1 MAGHSKWA
9 NIKHRKGAQDARKGK
24 IHGRLIKEITIAAQR
39 GGIDPASNPR
49 LRLAI
54 QNGKAA
60 NLPKD
65 NITRA
70 LARAGGEKKENYLD
84 VSYEGYGPHGIAI
97 LVQCATDNLN
107 RTVSDVQAAF
117 TKYGGSIGKHGTIT
131 HLFDH
136 KGYFRITQKNIEAN
150 DTLALALIEAGVET
164 IAEGAEGNTLTC
176 AFQDFGQVQKEIER
190 QQLTIRA
197 ASLRYIPHTTIT
209 CTPSAMQ
216 QVQRLLDAM
225 EALDDVQQ
233 LFHNMTAEA

>member
-9 NIKHRKGAQDARKGK
+9 NIKHRKGAQDAKKGK
-24 IHGRLIKEITIAAQR
+24 IHGRLIKEITIAAQQ

-70 LARAGGEKKENYLD
+70 LARARGEKKENYLD

-97 LVQCATDNLN
+97 LLQCATDNLN
-107 RTVSDVQAAF
+107 RTVSAVRASF
-117 TKYGGSIGKHGTIT
+117 TKYGGSIDKHGTIA

-136 KGYFRITQKNIEAN
+136 KGYFQITQKNIEAN
-150 DTLALALIEAGVET
+150 EIRTLALIEAGMES
-164 IAEGAEGNTLTC
+164 IAERAEGSTLTC
-176 AFQDFGQVQKEIER
+176 AFQDFGQVQKEIES
-190 QQLTIRA
+190 QQLTIQG
-197 ASLRYIPHTTIT
+197 ASLHYIPHTTIT

-216 QVQRLLDAM
+216 QVQRLLDAI

-233 LFHNMTAEA
+233 LFHNMALEA